1 MKGSSN
7 GQFAYASSKAAT
19 VHLTRMLA
27 TTLADAKIRVNQ
39 IAPGVFPSEMTTNDS
54 DEKQKSE
61 LENPKMSNPSQ
72 RGGADSDMAASIL
85 FLVSPAGLFYN
96 NQLLHPDGGNILVR
110 LRPSLDVVGELRY

>member
-1 MKGSSN
+1 
-7 GQFAYASSKAAT
+7 
-19 VHLTRMLA
+19 
-27 TTLADAKIRVNQ
+27 
-39 IAPGVFPSEMTTNDS
+39 MTTNDS

-110 LRPSLDVVGELRY
+110 LRPLLDVVCESQY